1 MATRPS
7 SSLSPQQEAIQKT
20 AVVCS
25 IQVPEVPPFKLMLGR
40 DEIEGTASFGTDPVV
55 TALARGLVLNLPQLR
70 LMLGMARPGQT
81 VVDLGAHV
89 GEFTMVAAAAGRR
102 VLTVEASRRN
112 QAVILG
118 SLRVNGFEDRVE
130 LVCAAVSNQRGEL
143 WFREAGAFGAV
154 VPPGNEAGVSAP
166 AIPVG
171 ELLAV
176 RTDSVGFIKIDVEGY
191 EYEAFQGM
199 AEWLKSSTDAPPIL
213 YESHLTGHQQRG
225 RSVTELRR
233 YLVELGYTHHYIL
246 YDDGILTP
254 MDLEEAQPVVVGECL
269 ATRGPVVPPPGWKVG
284 PPLNA
289 TAFIRLYTHDA
300 KHFWNNPIILRG
312 LGKEMAVSR
321 GRLVRHPRVKIHLS
335 QAARH
340 PDATVR
346 EVFAPWKNCGG
357 PIREMV
363 ELCHIAGNNFLDRL
377 ARELPRMH
385 TIPVR
390 LLRRLK
396 RVRQAG

>member
-1 MATRPS
+1 MSTRPS
-7 SSLSPQQEAIQKT
+7 PPLSPLQEAIQKT
-20 AVVCS
+20 AVVCDVR
-25 IQVPEVPPFKLMLGR
+25 VPEVPPFRMMLGR

-55 TALARGLVLNLPQLR
+55 AALARGLVPNLPQLG

-102 VLTVEASRRN
+102 VLAVEASRRN

-143 WFREAGAFGAV
+143 WFREAGAVGAV
-154 VPPGNEAGVSAP
+154 VQPGNEAGVSTP

-171 ELLAV
+171 ELLAA
-176 RTDSVGFIKIDVEGY
+176 RTDPVGFIKIDVEGY

-199 AEWLKSSTDAPPIL
+199 AEWLKRSPDAPPIL

-225 RSVTELRR
+225 RSVTALRR
-233 YLVELGYTHHYIL
+233 YLVELGYTHHYLIHE
-246 YDDGILTP
+246 DGELTP
-254 MDLEEAQPVVVGECL
+254 MDLKEAQPVVVGECL

-284 PPLNA
+284 PPLDVP
-289 TAFIRLYTHDA
+289 TFIRLYNRDA
-300 KHFWNNPIILRG
+300 THFWNKPFILRG
-312 LGKEMAVSR
+312 LGLEMAESR
-321 GRLVRHPRVKIHLS
+321 GKLARDPRVRLYLS
-335 QAARH
+335 RATHH
-340 PDATVR
+340 PDASIR
-346 EVFAPWKNCGG
+346 EVFAPWKDCGG
-357 PIREMV
+357 TAREAV
-363 ELCHIAGNNFLDRL
+363 EWCRTDGRRVLQRV
-377 ARELPRMH
+377 ARELPRLH
-385 TIPVR
+385 TIPGR
-390 LLRRLK
+390 LVRRLK